1 MTKILL
7 IVFSLLFSPYIYA
20 ETESAEQIVKN
31 RCSACH
37 SVSIVYKARKT
48 KDEWTM
54 TIERMISYGLRLNEK
69 EKEEVIEYLKDLKRI
84 GLK

>member
-7 IVFSLLFSPYIYA
+7 ILFSLFLFSQYIYA

-31 RCSACH
+31 RCNACH

-54 TIERMISYGLRLNEK
+54 TIERMMRYGLRLNEE
-69 EKEEVIEYLKDLKRI
+69 EKEDVIEYLKDLK
-84 GLK
+84 